1 MFLRTPE
8 LQAGRVGKTY
18 PWVSQCVTEALMLVR
33 PFRLVAPVLA
43 ALGLIGLRLLSPI
56 IGPTTPPSSGA
67 VEDGVVVFRH
77 YL

>member
-1 MFLRTPE
+1 MFLGTPE
-8 LQAGRVGKTY
+8 LHAGHVGKTS
-18 PWVSQCVTEALMLVR
+18 PRGRQGVTEALMLVR
-33 PFRLVAPVLA
+33 PFRFVAPVLA

-67 VEDGVVVFRH
+67 VEDGGVVFRH